1 LTARLRI
8 VQPSANTEGRG
19 MGTVEAPYLVTHTN
33 KNGTQRHYFA
43 PRQADRAQGWATV
56 RLHNAAG
63 RPIRDPLEAAA
74 ACKAVAAIYMAW
86 RRGDARMGPH
96 LIDKLGRLAKQEAA
110 KPSRKGADANE
121 RKIYRPGQ
129 IGAMIADYK
138 AHAVFLDEIGEK
150 TRLEYGTYLAMFEK
164 KFGKTLWWEL
174 APGPLRTWL
183 QEHGARHGWAGAH
196 SLYRTI
202 RAFFTK
208 VRLCY
213 NTTNHPG
220 FVPLEKN
227 PAAKLDIGLPKP
239 NLILWPRAAVDAFVQ
254 LADERGHASIG
265 DAIVMMGWLGVRKQ
279 DWLGWS
285 VDVFERELLAFRQEK
300 TDKPLVLPWRMVP
313 ALVNRIGAAGERR
326 KARAVASTTFFHD
339 SDGRPFKDADAF
351 RDTFNDLRDEL
362 VKTHPAFPTR
372 YYAGLDPAD
381 PLSLPTSKL
390 TMRTMR
396 HTCITLN
403 HDAGVPRELIR
414 AITGHELDTI
424 DQVLKCYAAVT
435 ADQAAAALNIRLAY
449 ESQEASG

>member
-1 LTARLRI
+1 
-8 VQPSANTEGRG
+8 
-19 MGTVEAPYLVTHTN
+19 MGNLKTPYLVTHKN
-33 KNGTQRHYFA
+33 KNGSQRHYFA
-43 PRQADRAQGWATV
+43 PRQQDRRKGWATV
-56 RLHNAAG
+56 RLHDAQG
-63 RPIRDPLEAAA
+63 RKIRDPIAATI
-74 ACKAVAAIYMAW
+74 ACKAVAEIYVAW
-86 RRGDARMGPH
+86 RRGQAGMGPH
-96 LIDKLGRLAKQEAA
+96 LIDQLGRVVKAKSKAMAKLQAA
-110 KPSRKGADANE
+110 PSLKV
-121 RKIYRPGQ
+121 YSPGQ

-138 AHAVFLDEIGEK
+138 EHDVYLEDIGDK
-150 TRLEYGTYLAMFEK
+150 TRLEYSTYLAFFENGRVNPEDPT
-164 KFGKTLWWEL
+164 FGETYWWEL

-183 QEHGARHGWAGAH
+183 QAHGRANGWAGAH

-208 VRLCY
+208 VRLVY
-213 NTTNHPG
+213 KTTHHPG
-220 FVPLEKN
+220 YVPIEKN
-227 PAAKLDIGLPKP
+227 PAAKLDLGLPKP
-239 NLILWPRAAVDAFVQ
+239 SLILWPRAAVDAFVA

-279 DWLGWS
+279 DWLEWH
-285 VDVFERELLAFRQEK
+285 VDVFERELLAFKQEK

-313 ALVNRIGAAGERR
+313 ALAQRIDAASERR

-339 SDGRPFKDADAF
+339 SDGRPWKDADGF
-351 RDTFNDLRDEL
+351 RDAFNGLRNEL

-381 PLSLPTSKL
+381 PLSLPTAKL

-435 ADQAAAALNIRLAY
+435 ADQAAMALNIRLAH
-449 ESQEASG
+449 EATG